1 VIYLEW
7 ILIVLG
13 TFFLVFICVL
23 LIFFNMAFVRR
34 KSGNLDDL
42 SSPANE
48 FLHPYIDL
56 LQPGMDFINNFDVKE
71 HYILSDD
78 SLRLYGRYFDNN
90 SDKTILLFHG
100 YRSSSAHDFCGALK
114 FYYENGFNILL
125 ADQRSHG
132 KSQGK
137 LITFGVKE
145 SYDVVDWCEFI
156 NSKYAPKNIVL
167 SGVSMGASTVL
178 FALKH
183 KLPQNVKCV
192 IADCGFTSPADI
204 IRKVAIERFKI
215 DARFYLPFLNAFTKI
230 FGKFSVYE
238 DTKEV
243 LKNNKL
249 PVMFIHG
256 EKDTFVPVE
265 MTRMALQSAGKNGKA
280 IFVEN
285 ADHGVSFL
293 VEPQR
298 VSTEIL
304 SFLSNT
310 LG

>member
-1 VIYLEW
+1 
-7 ILIVLG
+7 
-13 TFFLVFICVL
+13 
-23 LIFFNMAFVRR
+23 
-34 KSGNLDDL
+34 
-42 SSPANE
+42 
-48 FLHPYIDL
+48 
-56 LQPGMDFINNFDVKE
+56 
-71 HYILSDD
+71 
-78 SLRLYGRYFDNN
+78 
-90 SDKTILLFHG
+90 
-100 YRSSSAHDFCGALK
+100 
-114 FYYENGFNILL
+114 
-125 ADQRSHG
+125 
-132 KSQGK
+132 
-137 LITFGVKE
+137 
-145 SYDVVDWCEFI
+145 
-156 NSKYAPKNIVL
+156 
-167 SGVSMGASTVL
+167 MGASTVL

-215 DARFYLPFLNAFTKI
+215 DARFYLPFLNAFAKI

-265 MTRMALQSAGKNGKA
+265 MTRMALQSARKIGKA

>member
-1 VIYLEW
+1 
-7 ILIVLG
+7 
-13 TFFLVFICVL
+13 
-23 LIFFNMAFVRR
+23 MAFIRK
-34 KSGNLDDL
+34 KSGDLDDL
-42 SSPANE
+42 TSSANE
-48 FLHPYIDL
+48 YLHPYLDQ

-71 HYILSDD
+71 HYILSSD

-114 FYYENGFNILL
+114 FYYDNGFNILL

-156 NSKYAPKNIVL
+156 NAKYSPKHIVL
-167 SGVSMGASTVL
+167 SGVSMGGSTVL

-183 KLPQNVKCV
+183 KLPPNVKCV
-192 IADCGFTSPADI
+192 IADCGFTSPAEI
-204 IRKVAIERFKI
+204 IRKVAVERFKI
-215 DARFYLPFLNAFTKI
+215 DARFYLPFLNAFTKT
-230 FGKFSVYE
+230 FSKFSVYE
-238 DTKEV
+238 NTRDI
-243 LKNNKL
+243 LKQNKL

-265 MTRMALQSAGKNGKA
+265 MTREALKAAGNNAKA
-280 IFVEN
+280 IFVKQ
-285 ADHGVSFL
+285 ADHGISFL
-293 VEPQR
+293 IEPER
-298 VSTEIL
+298 VSAEIL
-304 SFLSNT
+304 SFLKDT
-310 LG
+310 LC